1 MIPKLHIDSWR
12 TFAPWRIDAQV
23 EQDLIISRAL
33 INIFSDPYLQVK
45 LGFRGGT
52 ALQKLFFTPAVR
64 YSEDID
70 LVQLDQEP
78 IGNIMTR
85 LRHTLDPWLGKP
97 KYKQGQGRVT
107 FLYRFESET
116 PPITPL
122 KLKIEINTR
131 EHFSVLDLK
140 MHDFSVDSLWFKG
153 ETKIHVYQI
162 EELLGTKL
170 RALYQR
176 RKGRDL
182 FDLVAS
188 QNSSLL
194 LNWDQIIKCFNF
206 YMEKEGKRITRAEFE
221 ENMHY
226 KLQDPFFLNDITPIL
241 STNLPER
248 YNPVVGAQLLKTNVF
263 PRLSGEAWKMPEAL
277 EKPSQALPDFEIT
290 EKSA

>member
-1 MIPKLHIDSWR
+1 MIPKMHIDSWR
-12 TFAPWRIDAQV
+12 NLAPWRIDAQV
-23 EQDLIISRAL
+23 EQDLVISRAL
-33 INIFSDPYLQVK
+33 ISIFSNPYLQTK

-52 ALQKLFFTPAVR
+52 ALHKLFFAPPLR

-78 IGNIMTR
+78 IGNIMTS
-85 LRHTLDPWLGKP
+85 LRQTLDPWLGKP

-140 MHDFSVDSLWFKG
+140 MHEFSVESLWFEGKA
-153 ETKIHVYQI
+153 EIHVYQI

-182 FDLVAS
+182 FDLVTS
-188 QNSSLL
+188 HNSLPS
-194 LNWDQIIKCFNF
+194 LNWWHIIKCFNI
-206 YMEKEGKRITRAEFE
+206 YMEKEDKRISRAEFE
-221 ENMHY
+221 ENMYY
-226 KLQDPFFLNDITPIL
+226 KLRDPFFLNDISPLL
-241 STNLPER
+241 STQLSEKYTPEI
-248 YNPVVGAQLLKTNVF
+248 GAELLNAHVF
-263 PRLSGEAWKMPEAL
+263 PRLSGETWKRPE
-277 EKPSQALPDFEIT
+277 S
-290 EKSA
+290 

>member
-1 MIPKLHIDSWR
+1 MHIDSWR
-12 TFAPWRIDAQV
+12 TLAPWRVDTQV

-33 INIFSDPYLQVK
+33 ISIFSDPYLQAK

-52 ALQKLFFTPAVR
+52 ALQKLFFKPPLR

-78 IGNIMTR
+78 IGNIMTK

-107 FLYRFESET
+107 FLYRFETET
-116 PPITPL
+116 PPISPL

-140 MHDFSVDSLWFKG
+140 MHEFSVDSLWFQG
-153 ETKIHVYQI
+153 QADIHVYQI
-162 EELLGTKL
+162 EELLGTKV

-182 FDLVAS
+182 FDLVTS
-188 QNSSLL
+188 HNSSFP
-194 LNWDQIIKCFNF
+194 LNWDAVIECFNV
-206 YMEKEGKRITRAEFE
+206 YMEKEGKRVTRAEFE
-221 ENMHY
+221 ENMYY
-226 KLQDPFFLNDITPIL
+226 KLQDPFFLNDITPLL
-241 STNLPER
+241 SSTFSQKYDPKI
-248 YNPVVGAQLLKTNVF
+248 GAALLSAEVF
-263 PRLSGEAWKMPEAL
+263 PRLSGEPWKMIEG
-277 EKPSQALPDFEIT
+277 S

>member
-1 MIPKLHIDSWR
+1 MIPKMHIDSWR
-12 TFAPWRIDAQV
+12 NLAPWRIDAQV
-23 EQDLIISRAL
+23 EQDLVISRAL
-33 INIFSDPYLQVK
+33 ISIFSDPYLQTK

-52 ALQKLFFTPAVR
+52 ALHKLFFAPPLR

-78 IGNIMTR
+78 IGNIMTS
-85 LRHTLDPWLGKP
+85 LRQTLDPWLGKP

-140 MHDFSVDSLWFKG
+140 MHEFSVASLWFEGKT
-153 ETKIHVYQI
+153 EIHVYQI

-182 FDLVAS
+182 FDLVTS
-188 QNSSLL
+188 HNSLPSLS
-194 LNWDQIIKCFNF
+194 WDHIIKYFNV
-206 YMEKEGKRITRAEFE
+206 YMEKEDKCISRAEFE
-221 ENMHY
+221 ENMYY
-226 KLQDPFFLNDITPIL
+226 KLQDPFFLNDINPLL
-241 STNLPER
+241 STQFSEKYTPEIG
-248 YNPVVGAQLLKTNVF
+248 VELLNTHVF
-263 PRLSGEAWKMPEAL
+263 PRLSGETWKLPEVL
-277 EKPSQALPDFEIT
+277 IPT
-290 EKSA
+290 E

>member
-1 MIPKLHIDSWR
+1 MIPKMHIDSWR
-12 TFAPWRIDAQV
+12 TLAPWRIDTQV

-33 INIFSDPYLQVK
+33 ISIFSDPYLQAK

-52 ALQKLFFTPAVR
+52 ALQKLFFKPPLR

-78 IGNIMTR
+78 IGNIMTK

-107 FLYRFESET
+107 FLYRFESEI

-140 MHDFSVDSLWFKG
+140 MHAFSVDSLWFQG
-153 ETKIHVYQI
+153 QADIHVYQI
-162 EELLGTKL
+162 EELLGTKV

-182 FDLVAS
+182 FDLVTS
-188 QNSSLL
+188 HNSSLP
-194 LNWDQIIKCFNF
+194 LNWDSIIECFNI
-206 YMEKEGKRITRAEFE
+206 YMEKEGKRVTRAEFE

-226 KLQDPFFLNDITPIL
+226 KLQDPFFLNDITPLLSSNPSEKYDPQIGAAFL
-241 STNLPER
+241 STE
-248 YNPVVGAQLLKTNVF
+248 VF
-263 PRLSGEAWKMPEAL
+263 PRLSGESWKIIEGV
-277 EKPSQALPDFEIT
+277 
-290 EKSA
+290 

>member
-1 MIPKLHIDSWR
+1 MIPKMHIDSWR
-12 TFAPWRIDAQV
+12 NFAPWRVDTQV

-33 INIFSDPYLQVK
+33 ISIFSDSYLQAK

-52 ALQKLFFTPAVR
+52 ALQKLFFTPPLR

-78 IGNIMTR
+78 IGTIMTR
-85 LRHTLDPWLGKP
+85 LRQTLDPWLGKP
-97 KYKQGQGRVT
+97 KYKQGQGRIT

-140 MHDFSVDSLWFKG
+140 MHELSVDSLWFKG
-153 ETKIHVYQI
+153 EAEIHVYQI

-188 QNSSLL
+188 HNSSSL
-194 LNWDQIIKCFNF
+194 LNWDHIIKCFNV
-206 YMEKEGKRITRAEFE
+206 YMEKEGKRVTRAEFE
-221 ENMHY
+221 ENMYY
-226 KLQDPFFLNDITPIL
+226 KLQDPFFLNDITPLL
-241 STNLPER
+241 STQLSEKYSPEI
-248 YNPVVGAQLLKTNVF
+248 GAELLNTTVF
-263 PRLSGEAWKMPEAL
+263 PRLSGETWKMPEESKKA
-277 EKPSQALPDFEIT
+277 S
-290 EKSA
+290 